1 MISIAF
7 NGPTRI
13 FREVTFCAGGHIDF
27 AWDQYGGRRWTT
39 EGAMTVMG
47 RKFLKLNFLSRRDSY
62 AGADLEALSDKCLE
76 DIGFRL
82 ARRDLSSIK
91 PFWLA

>member
-1 MISIAF
+1 VISIAF

-47 RKFLKLNFLSRRDSY
+47 RKFLKLNFLSRRDNY

>member
-1 MISIAF
+1 MA
-7 NGPTRI
+7 
-13 FREVTFCAGGHIDF
+13 
-27 AWDQYGGRRWTT
+27 
-39 EGAMTVMG
+39 VMG
-47 RKFLKLNFLSRRDSY
+47 RKFLKLNFLSRWGRY

-82 ARRDLSSIK
+82 ARRDLSCIK

>member
-1 MISIAF
+1 
-7 NGPTRI
+7 
-13 FREVTFCAGGHIDF
+13 
-27 AWDQYGGRRWTT
+27 
-39 EGAMTVMG
+39 MTVIG
-47 RKFLKLNFLSRRDSY
+47 RKFLKLNFLSRRDNY